1 MVADSLAMAEAGAD
15 AVASELLELPPQA
28 ASVPVATSAAAAVAM
43 ILEGVRMVDSSRWP
57 QVVRH

>member
-1 MVADSLAMAEAGAD
+1 MAEAGAD

>member
-28 ASVPVATSAAAAVAM
+28 ASVPVAMSATAAVAM
-43 ILEGVRMVDSSRWP
+43 ILEGVRMVDSSLWP